1 MTTIRLHGILAQKYG
16 EVFKMNIDKPRD
28 IIRAID
34 VNREGF
40 RKTVVDLQKA
50 GFTYELIVNKK
61 RLGEKAFLNSRQ
73 PEEIDFVPFIVGS
86 GPAVPFLKAIGLAL
100 ASAAIQ
106 FALADPGT
114 IDGGESTIGGDSKSL
129 MFSSSLINL
138 TAQGSP
144 LPIGYGRLKVGSSV
158 IQSSMKSLPQT
169 VRTVDAM
176 QSDIYEPQTEEGV
189 LYEQANIEISNPTN
203 L

>member
-16 EVFKMNIDKPRD
+16 KVFKMNIDKPKD
-28 IIRAID
+28 VIRAID

-40 RKTVVDLQKA
+40 RKTVVDLQKQ
-50 GFTYELIVNKK
+50 GFSYELIVNKE
-61 RLGEKAFLNSRQ
+61 RLSKKSFLNKKH
-73 PEEIDFVPFIVGS
+73 PKEIDFVPFIVGA
-86 GPAVPFLKAIGLAL
+86 GPAVPILKAIGLAL

-106 FALADPGT
+106 YALTDPGT
-114 IDGGESTIGGDSKSL
+114 IDGGETTIGSDSKSL
-129 MFSSSLINL
+129 LFSSSIINL

-158 IQSSMKSLPQT
+158 IQSSMKSIPQT

-176 QSDIYEPQTEEGV
+176 QSDNYVPETEEGV
-189 LYEQANIEISNPTN
+189 SNQESNIEISNPTI
-203 L
+203 